1 METGR
6 ELHPAPD
13 PPDRVLVVAA
23 HPDDET
29 LGAGG
34 TIARHVENG
43 DEVWVCLVSDG
54 VGARHEHA
62 ELQRRCAEKACGV
75 LGVQQVR
82 FCGLPDQGLDGL
94 PLLDLI
100 RPIEDC
106 IEEFRP
112 SVVYT
117 HFMEDVNQDHRCVF
131 RAVMVA
137 TRPVGDTTVR
147 RVLCFETPSSTEWAP
162 PFPGNVF
169 SPSVFVDVSATLK
182 HKIDALTAYEH
193 TYMNEVHPYPHPR
206 SYKAVRIYA
215 QRHGIAVGMLAAE
228 PFMLVRQLI

>member
-1 METGR
+1 
-6 ELHPAPD
+6 
-13 PPDRVLVVAA
+13 
-23 HPDDET
+23 
-29 LGAGG
+29 
-34 TIARHVENG
+34 
-43 DEVWVCLVSDG
+43 
-54 VGARHEHA
+54 
-62 ELQRRCAEKACGV
+62 
-75 LGVQQVR
+75 
-82 FCGLPDQGLDGL
+82 
-94 PLLDLI
+94 
-100 RPIEDC
+100 
-106 IEEFRP
+106 
-112 SVVYT
+112 
-117 HFMEDVNQDHRCVF
+117 MEDVNQDHRCVF

-182 HKIDALTAYEH
+182 HKIDALAAYEH